1 MRRVAL
7 LALPLALAACSKA
20 PPPPRPEETTIPQA
34 IAQQAPL
41 PARTGSDNG
50 GTPLKDRVAT
60 LGLLNKRNN
69 IEQDLK
75 MKPGETRRI
84 GDVIVRLESC
94 ERTAPWEMPE
104 ETGAFVQV
112 FVRENRAT
120 EQFAKIFS
128 GWLFKESPS
137 LNVVQ
142 NPIYDVWVKDCA
154 MSFPEEAAPKAEAPA
169 SSVPGA
175 APSAKP
181 SPTSSPSA

>member
-1 MRRVAL
+1 MRRAAV
-7 LALPLALAACSKA
+7 LALPVLLVACSKA
-20 PPPPRPEETTIPQA
+20 PPPPRPEETSIPKE
-34 IAQQAPL
+34 IEQQAPL
-41 PARTGSDNG
+41 PVQPKGENG

-94 ERTAPWEMPE
+94 ENTAPWEMPE

-112 FVRENRAT
+112 FVRENHNS
-120 EQFAKIFS
+120 ENFAKIFS
-128 GWLFKESPS
+128 GWLFKQSPS

-142 NPIYDVWVKDCA
+142 NPIYDVWVKDCS
-154 MSFPEEAAPKAEAPA
+154 MRFPGEAAPKP
-169 SSVPGA
+169 SS
-175 APSAKP
+175 SP
-181 SPTSSPSA
+181 SPTPTSSSSA